1 MKKLFFSIYLSFY
14 FIICLGQDKEVPILT
29 ADSLAT
35 GNYKDVLTSFFQL
48 AFDRFTGPDKELKFS
63 SNPYAIMMRADPDL
77 AVDTSYMKY
86 RTLRNLNFSFGAKLN
101 ESYKFNG
108 FSAGINYAIIN
119 KRDETICREFLYL
132 VMAKNKD
139 YEILNEEIAG
149 VLSMST
155 TDATLKSRL
164 NKQFHSL
171 YEDGAFNFS
180 MLDPD
185 VKKIIEDIIA
195 DKKLTGLQK
204 LISEDG
210 NVNIHDAITKGYE
223 NVRQSF
229 RNRPLWTVAIS
240 DTAYQDQLLFSNLA
254 IVTQFLKGISNPAN
268 NHGVELDLKG
278 TVNFLDDSLRAGNDL
293 KRSLLNVEGGLNYV
307 WRSKKTDLSFFE
319 FKMSASYGYI
329 FNGLYADEK
338 RQLFTLNGGLRIRVF
353 DDIWIPLQFRYEP
366 GTGNV
371 FGFLN
376 VKANFT
382 AMNKLLSGKS

>member
-1 MKKLFFSIYLSFY
+1 MKKIFLSLSLIISISFV
-14 FIICLGQDKEVPILT
+14 FAQNEVPIVT

-48 AFDRFTGPDKELKFS
+48 AFDKFTGPDKELRFS
-63 SNPYAIMMRADPDL
+63 SNPYAIMMRANPDL
-77 AVDTSYMKY
+77 AIDTNYMRY
-86 RTLRNLNFSFGAKLN
+86 RTLRNINFSFGAKLN
-101 ESYKFNG
+101 EDYKFNG
-108 FSAGINYAIIN
+108 FSAGVNYAIIN
-119 KRDETICREFLYL
+119 KRDETVYREFLYL

-139 YEILNEEIAG
+139 YETLNKEIAR
-149 VLSMST
+149 VLSMPTS
-155 TDATLKSRL
+155 DATLKSRL

-171 YEDGAFNFS
+171 YEDGSFNFS

-185 VKKIIEDIIA
+185 VRKIIEDIIA
-195 DKKLTGLQK
+195 DKKLAGINK

-210 NVNIHDAITKGYE
+210 SVNIHDQITKGYE
-223 NVRQSF
+223 TVKQSF
-229 RNRPLWTVAIS
+229 RNRPLWTVAVS

-254 IVTQFLKGISNPAN
+254 FSTQFLKGISNPAN
-268 NHGVELDLKG
+268 NHGIELDIKG
-278 TVNFLDDSLRAGNDL
+278 VLNFLDDSLREGNDL

-319 FKMSASYGYI
+319 FKMSAAYTQI
-329 FNGLYADEK
+329 FNGIYTDEK
-338 RQLFTLNGGLRIRVF
+338 KQLFTLNGSLRIRVF

-366 GTGNV
+366 KTGNV

-382 AMNKLLSGKS
+382 AMGKLLNGKS